1 VNETVSILG
10 GTGNLGF
17 GLAIRL
23 GVAGYT
29 VCLGS
34 RDAVRAQDAAAKAR
48 HLTGCGMFT
57 GCLNDEAVAQ
67 ADRLVVVAVPFAS
80 HVSTL
85 KSVSDRWRSGHVLL
99 DTTVPL
105 ATAVGGRPTHLVE
118 PWHGSA
124 AQQARAAINDEVGL
138 ASGLHTISAAALSD
152 LDRPLGQDTLICG
165 DQAAKEVVTD
175 ALERIDGLR
184 VVDAG
189 SLEMSRLLE
198 GLTPVLIG
206 INIRNK
212 THAGI
217 QVTHLGSGRGR
228 GPSALTKTRPV
239 ESVMTA
245 PLPEPSTAAMRGPTA
260 KTPRSALAA
269 GDNDAEL
276 SGS

>member
-1 VNETVSILG
+1 MGSLVVTETVSILG

-17 GLAIRL
+17 GLAVRL
-23 GVAGYT
+23 GVAGYS

-34 RDAVRAQDAAAKAR
+34 RDSVRARCAAARAYEIVGR
-48 HLTGCGMFT
+48 GAFV
-57 GCLNDEAVAQ
+57 GCLNAEAVAL

-80 HVSTL
+80 HVSIL
-85 KSVSDRWRSGHVLL
+85 KDVADRWRSGHVLL

-124 AQQARAAINDEVGL
+124 AAQARATIGAEVAI
-138 ASGLHTISAAALSD
+138 ASGLHTISAAALRD

-165 DQAAKEVVTD
+165 ERVAKDVVTD
-175 ALERIDGLR
+175 VLERIDGLR

-198 GLTPVLIG
+198 GLTPLLIG

-217 QVTHLGSGRGR
+217 QLTRLG
-228 GPSALTKTRPV
+228 A
-239 ESVMTA
+239 
-245 PLPEPSTAAMRGPTA
+245 
-260 KTPRSALAA
+260 
-269 GDNDAEL
+269 
-276 SGS
+276 

>member
-17 GLAIRL
+17 GLAMRL
-23 GVAGYT
+23 GVAGYR

-34 RDAVRAQDAAAKAR
+34 RDADRAGHAAMRAAELVGRDVFVGCRNHDAVQR
-48 HLTGCGMFT
+48 
-57 GCLNDEAVAQ
+57 
-67 ADRLVVVAVPFAS
+67 ADRLVVAAVPFVS
-80 HVSTL
+80 HVETL
-85 KSVSDRWRSGHVLL
+85 KSVAAQWRPGQVLL

-105 ATAVGGRPTHLVE
+105 ATAIGGRPTHLIE

-124 AQQARAAINDEVGL
+124 AQQARSAIDDRVAV
-138 ASGLHTISAAALSD
+138 ASGLHTISAAALRD
-152 LDRPLGQDTLICG
+152 LAHPLDQDTLICG
-165 DQAAKEVVTD
+165 DPDAKGVVAAT
-175 ALERIDGLR
+175 LERITGLR

-217 QVTHLGSGRGR
+217 QVTHLN
-228 GPSALTKTRPV
+228 TR
-239 ESVMTA
+239 T
-245 PLPEPSTAAMRGPTA
+245 PEPVA
-260 KTPRSALAA
+260 
-269 GDNDAEL
+269 
-276 SGS
+276 

>member
-17 GLAIRL
+17 GLAVRL
-23 GVAGYT
+23 GAAGYT

-34 RDAVRAQDAAAKAR
+34 RDAERAHSAAAQA
-48 HLTGCGMFT
+48 HELVDHGTFI
-57 GCLNDEAVAQ
+57 GCLNGDAVAR
-67 ADRLVVVAVPFAS
+67 ADRLVIAAVPFAS
-80 HVSTL
+80 HVATL
-85 KSVSDRWRSGHVLL
+85 TSVAEQWRPSHALL

-124 AQQARAAINDEVGL
+124 AQQARAAIPDHVGL
-138 ASGLHTISAAALSD
+138 ASGLHTISAAALRD
-152 LDRPLGQDTLICG
+152 AARPLDQDTLICG
-165 DQAAKEVVTD
+165 DRDAKDVVTD

-206 INIRNK
+206 INMRNK

-217 QVTHLGSGRGR
+217 QVTHLGPRVAR
-228 GPSALTKTRPV
+228 R
-239 ESVMTA
+239 
-245 PLPEPSTAAMRGPTA
+245 AAITH
-260 KTPRSALAA
+260 
-269 GDNDAEL
+269 
-276 SGS
+276 

>member
-1 VNETVSILG
+1 MTRSVKSLVAEGDVNETVSILG

-17 GLAIRL
+17 GLAVRL
-23 GVAGYT
+23 GAAGYR

-34 RDAVRAQDAAAKAR
+34 RDVERARRAAAQADELVE
-48 HLTGCGMFT
+48 HGTFV
-57 GCLNDEAVAQ
+57 GCLNSEAVTQ
-67 ADRLVVVAVPFAS
+67 ADRLVIAAVPFAS
-80 HVSTL
+80 HVATL
-85 KSVSDRWRSGHVLL
+85 RSVAEHWRAGQVLL

-124 AQQARAAINDEVGL
+124 AQQARSAIDDRIGL
-138 ASGLHTISAAALSD
+138 VAGLHTISAAALRD
-152 LDRPLGQDTLICG
+152 LSRPLDQDTLICG
-165 DQAAKEVVTD
+165 DRRGKELVAA

-217 QVTHLGSGRGR
+217 QVTHLG
-228 GPSALTKTRPV
+228 TRP
-239 ESVMTA
+239 A
-245 PLPEPSTAAMRGPTA
+245 QQA
-260 KTPRSALAA
+260 ALA
-269 GDNDAEL
+269 
-276 SGS
+276 

>member
-1 VNETVSILG
+1 MGRHVDCSYGLSNRSTSACGQSRRSASVVPPAHPAVEGETVSILG

-17 GLAIRL
+17 GLAMRL

-34 RDAVRAQDAAAKAR
+34 RDADRARRAAERAGQLVDRGA
-48 HLTGCGMFT
+48 FT
-57 GCLNDEAVAQ
+57 GCLNSEAVAR
-67 ADRLVVVAVPFAS
+67 ADRLVVAAVPFAS
-80 HVSTL
+80 HVETL
-85 KSVSDRWRSGHVLL
+85 RSVAGQWRAGQVLL

-124 AQQARAAINDEVGL
+124 AQQARSAIDERVAL
-138 ASGLHTISAAALSD
+138 ASGLHTISAAALRD
-152 LDRPLGQDTLICG
+152 LAKPLNQDTLICG
-165 DQAAKEVVTD
+165 DVAAKRVVT
-175 ALERIDGLR
+175 AAMQRIAGLR

-206 INIRNK
+206 INIRHK

-217 QVTHLGSGRGR
+217 QVTHLNTQSSEDVI
-228 GPSALTKTRPV
+228 PA
-239 ESVMTA
+239 
-245 PLPEPSTAAMRGPTA
+245 
-260 KTPRSALAA
+260 
-269 GDNDAEL
+269 
-276 SGS
+276 

>member
-1 VNETVSILG
+1 MTETVSMLG

-17 GLAIRL
+17 GLAVRL

-34 RDAVRAQDAAAKAR
+34 RESERARCAAARASEIVGR
-48 HLTGCGMFT
+48 GTFV
-57 GCLNDEAVAQ
+57 GCLNDEAVAR

-80 HVSTL
+80 HVSIL
-85 KSVSDRWRSGHVLL
+85 KDVADRWRSGHVLL

-124 AQQARAAINDEVGL
+124 AAQARATIGAEVAI
-138 ASGLHTISAAALSD
+138 ASGLHTISAAALRD

-165 DQAAKEVVTD
+165 ERVAKDVVTD
-175 ALERIDGLR
+175 VLERIDGLR

-217 QVTHLGSGRGR
+217 QVTRLG
-228 GPSALTKTRPV
+228 A
-239 ESVMTA
+239 
-245 PLPEPSTAAMRGPTA
+245 
-260 KTPRSALAA
+260 
-269 GDNDAEL
+269 
-276 SGS
+276 